1 MEPVLFVNRQQDRP
15 ATLEEYRASGG
26 YEALTKVAK
35 ESIPP
40 DRVVRSV
47 LDSGLRGRG
56 GAGFLAGKKWQ
67 SVPADAPQP
76 RYVVANTD
84 EMEPGTFKDRALL
97 GTDPHGV
104 IEGMILA
111 AYAIRAPKG
120 IMFIR
125 PSYELGAEMVERE
138 LTRAREEGLLGEN
151 VLGSGFSFDVQV
163 HRSAGRYICGE
174 ANAQLNAILGRR
186 PHPLKGDVFPTVSGL
201 WDRPTVVNNVE
212 TLACVPHILRRGPEW
227 FRSLAVT
234 ETGAGPKLYAVSGK
248 VEKPGC
254 YELPIGTPLREI
266 LEEHAGGMQGGARFK
281 ACLPGGAS
289 TRYMT
294 PEFLDAAMDF
304 DPLSKVGHRL
314 GTAAIIVFDEATC
327 LVGATLNLIRFFAR
341 ESCGWCTPCREGI
354 PFIQDLLW
362 RIEHGDGREEH
373 VGMLKT
379 LAGQMSLSYCAFAP
393 GAASPVESLLTYFED
408 EVREHISQKKCP
420 FESEYLHA
428 R

>member
-1 MEPVLFVNRQQDRP
+1 MEPVLFVNDQQDRP

-26 YEALTKVAK
+26 YEALTKVVK

-40 DRVVRSV
+40 DRVVQRVS
-47 LDSGLRGRG
+47 DSGLRGRG
-56 GAGFLAGKKWQ
+56 GAGFPAGKKWQ
-67 SVPADAPQP
+67 SVPADGPQP

-84 EMEPGTFKDRALL
+84 ELEPGTFKDRVLV
-97 GTDPHGV
+97 GIDPHVV

-111 AYAIRAPKG
+111 AYAIQAPRG

-125 PSYELGAEMVERE
+125 PSYELDAEMVERE
-138 LTRAREEGLLGEN
+138 LARARTEGFLGSHI
-151 VLGSGFSFDVQV
+151 LGSGFSFDVQV

-186 PHPLKGDVFPTVSGL
+186 PHPLKRDVFPTVSGL
-201 WDRPTVVNNVE
+201 WGKPTLVNNVE

-227 FRSLAVT
+227 FRSLAAT
-234 ETGAGPKLYAVSGK
+234 ESGAGPKLYAVSGK
-248 VEKPGC
+248 VAKPGC

-266 LEEHAGGMQGGARFK
+266 IEEHAGGMRNGAPFK

-289 TRYMT
+289 TRYLT
-294 PEFLDAAMDF
+294 PEFFDVAMDF
-304 DPLSKVGHRL
+304 EPLAKVGHRL
-314 GTAAIIVFDEATC
+314 GTAAIIVFDEQTC
-327 LVGATLNLIRFFAR
+327 LVGATLNLIQFFAR

-354 PFIQDLLW
+354 PFIRDLLW
-362 RIEHGDGREEH
+362 RIEHGEGREEH

-379 LAGQMSLSYCAFAP
+379 MADQMPLSYCAFAP